1 LWNWKNKELH
11 ESNFV
16 RPSNPVQ
23 HVIKLCDDYKKAEHT
38 DGMVFQHNRVMTN
51 IGWKP
56 PKDQFV
62 KLNVDG
68 ASNNGKQA
76 GCGGV
81 IRGNQGEWLGGF
93 AKSVGDCHAIIAEFW
108 GVLEGLRLVSRM
120 GFTNVEVSIDSKV
133 VV

>member
-1 LWNWKNKELH
+1 
-11 ESNFV
+11 
-16 RPSNPVQ
+16 
-23 HVIKLCDDYKKAEHT
+23 
-38 DGMVFQHNRVMTN
+38 MTN

-81 IRGNQGEWLGGF
+81 IRVLV
-93 AKSVGDCHAIIAEFW
+93 K
-108 GVLEGLRLVSRM
+108 GVVA
-120 GFTNVEVSIDSKV
+120 
-133 VV
+133 

>member
-23 HVIKLCDDYKKAEHT
+23 HVIKLCDDYKKAKHIN
-38 DGMVFQHNRVMTN
+38 GMVFQHNRVMTN

-81 IRGNQGEWLGGF
+81 IRGKPRGMNGLEVLPRVLVIVMLLLLNFGECW
-93 AKSVGDCHAIIAEFW
+93 KD
-108 GVLEGLRLVSRM
+108 
-120 GFTNVEVSIDSKV
+120 
-133 VV
+133 

>member
-1 LWNWKNKELH
+1 MQNLKDWVSDNVMNMDKGSHDVAWCDIWAITCYCLWNWKNKELH

-23 HVIKLCDDYKKAEHT
+23 HVIKLCDDYKKAKHIN
-38 DGMVFQHNRVMTN
+38 GMVFQHNRVMTN

-81 IRGNQGEWLGGF
+81 IRVLVIVMLLLLNFGECWR
-93 AKSVGDCHAIIAEFW
+93 D
-108 GVLEGLRLVSRM
+108 
-120 GFTNVEVSIDSKV
+120 
-133 VV
+133 